1 MRRHVFV
8 LTAVGMLVA
17 GVARGESEEATSPTT
32 ATPVTTLA
40 PTPDVG
46 EQQEV
51 VVEIDLCYLLDGEG
65 VVERGSRFATSD
77 DVTLTLDL
85 YLPSDPSDAPIA
97 IEPWYRVDLAR
108 AGAIVA
114 AIDQA
119 SLISTRTMSRCAT

>member
-17 GVARGESEEATSPTT
+17 GVACGESEEATSPTT

-40 PTPDVG
+40 ATTDVG
-46 EQQEV
+46 EKQEV
-51 VVEIDLCYLLDGEG
+51 VVE
-65 VVERGSRFATSD
+65 RGIPFATFD

-108 AGAIVA
+108 AGVIVA